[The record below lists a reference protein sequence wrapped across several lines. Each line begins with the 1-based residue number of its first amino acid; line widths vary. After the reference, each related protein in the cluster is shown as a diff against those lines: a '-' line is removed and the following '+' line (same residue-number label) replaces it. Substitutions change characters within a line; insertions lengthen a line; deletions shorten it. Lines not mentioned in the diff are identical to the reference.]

1 MAHEHTV
8 KKYDDELDALSN
20 TIVRMGGAV
29 EAQLANAIQ
38 ALVRR
43 DTQLA
48 IQTVEEDD
56 RVDELEDEIDQRGMR
71 LLALRQP
78 MAIDLRTAT
87 AALKI
92 SSDIERIG
100 DYAANIAK
108 RAIAMNQMSPVRPVY
123 TITPR
128 MAEYAQGMIK
138 DVLDAYIERD
148 VDKAIAVWRAD
159 EELDEIYNSLFRE
172 LLTYMMED
180 PRHITPCT
188 HLLFVAKNIERIG
201 DHVTN
206 IAEMINFLVNGTRT
220 LGDRT
225 KADTTA
231 IFPAEPVPTPDGDP
245 S

>member
-43 DTQLA
+43 DTELA
-48 IQTVEEDD
+48 ARTIEDD
-56 RVDELEDEIDQRGMR
+56 ERVDELEDQIDHQGMR

-92 SSDIERIG
+92 SSDLERIG

-123 TITPR
+123 TVTPR
-128 MAEYAQGMIK
+128 MGDFAQAMIK

-148 VDKAIAVWRAD
+148 VDRAIAVWRAD
-159 EELDEIYNSLFRE
+159 EELDAIYNSLFRE

-220 LGDRT
+220 LGQRA

-231 IFPAEPVPTPDGDP
+231 NFPLDP
-245 S
+245 SAPPDRGAS